1 MRKSWII
8 IKEREGLVN
17 QTEVVLQKISTL
29 KGKLTGGPERISL
42 RVIEELENRI
52 DEPNTTLF

>member
-1 MRKSWII
+1 MI

-42 RVIEELENRI
+42 RVIKELENRI
-52 DEPNTTLF
+52 DEPNMTLF